1 MTKVKVKVVG
11 AYVDGHAPGSTISID
26 KKSAEYLE
34 KVGYI
39 RVLEEEKPKEQPKPK
54 EEEKPV
60 PKKTPAK
67 KKNK

>member
-39 RVLEEEKPKEQPKPK
+39 RVLEEEKPKEQPK
-54 EEEKPV
+54 EEEKPA